1 MTEIEVLIWQLI
13 LAVIITIFY
22 MVLGIGFSRT
32 LARAE
37 ARQDISLL
45 EIFLWP
51 LLLVICAAHGKL
63 R

>member
-1 MTEIEVLIWQLI
+1 MTEAFIWKLI
-13 LAVIITIFY
+13 LVVTITIFY
-22 MVLGIGFSRT
+22 MVLGIGFSRA

-37 ARQDISLL
+37 TRQDISLF
-45 EIFLWP
+45 EIFFWP